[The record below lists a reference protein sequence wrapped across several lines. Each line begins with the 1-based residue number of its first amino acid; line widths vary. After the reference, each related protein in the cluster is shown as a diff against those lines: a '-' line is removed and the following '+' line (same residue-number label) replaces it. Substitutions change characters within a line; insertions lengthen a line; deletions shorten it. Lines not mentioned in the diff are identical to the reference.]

1 LRALARVQNRA
12 DLRRSHTGARMAR
25 RAYAALRS
33 RLGYRECM
41 QNDRDE
47 RPFEELSIDEKIFH
61 VWDLQKRIEEEIA
74 GMTLSDEQIAEA
86 ERRYEEHLRDP
97 QPCPT
102 WEEVRRDL
110 FPDLR

>member
-1 LRALARVQNRA
+1 
-12 DLRRSHTGARMAR
+12 
-25 RAYAALRS
+25 
-33 RLGYRECM
+33 M

-86 ERRYEEHLRDP
+86 ERRWEEHLKSP
-97 QPCPT
+97 QPT
-102 WEEVRRDL
+102 FSWEEVREDL
-110 FPDLR
+110 LRRYP